1 MTQASHSSQSPS
13 ELTLP
18 KRVALAGAL
27 GLMLVA
33 LIAIIFGASA
43 FSRLERERA
52 TRRAQTLS
60 RAMAARLTDTP
71 AELRSTLLSRT
82 TARAGLT
89 VSVVDRQ
96 GAPLR
101 ETTLFGRIPSWLVR
115 GQSTT
120 GEIEDGDRRLL
131 VAAEPVVLDGQT
143 YCVLVAVPFVRTAA
157 GAISIELATLLAV
170 LSALGLVAAIVV
182 ARDFAAD
189 LSAISRRAKRMSSAS
204 APVISPLPVHG
215 LDEVGALVRAFND
228 LQAQIER
235 EIEAHRVALVRL
247 EDAERR
253 KEVQIATL
261 RHELRT
267 PLNSIIGFA
276 ELLLSGVDGPMS
288 PAQVEDVEAIA
299 RSGHHLM
306 HLVDDVLDLSA
317 IATGRFSVDKSAV
330 DLASLV
336 QEVVREM
343 SGQARVKQIS
353 IECQIAKTTVIEADP
368 TSLRR
373 AITNLVQNAIQHC
386 RSKVTVELEADDRS
400 AKVHVRDDGK
410 GITPYE
416 LKRLFKPFEGG
427 REGGAGLGLAITVA
441 LMELHDGTLGAE
453 SFVGVGSTFTATIPL
468 HPTALTQAG
477 FA

>member
-1 MTQASHSSQSPS
+1 MTPASIPSQGLA

-18 KRVALAGAL
+18 KRVAFAGAL
-27 GLMLVA
+27 GLFFVA

-43 FSRLERERA
+43 FSQLERERT

-60 RAMAARLTDTP
+60 RAMAARLTATP
-71 AELRSTLLSRT
+71 ARLRSSLLSRT

-89 VSVVDRQ
+89 VSVVNRQ
-96 GAPLR
+96 GAPLPD
-101 ETTLFGRIPSWLVR
+101 TALFARIPSWLVQ

-120 GEIEDGDRRLL
+120 GEIDDSDRHLL
-131 VAAEPVVLDGQT
+131 VAAEPVVLDAVP
-143 YCVLVAVPFVRTAA
+143 YSVLVAVPFGRTAA
-157 GAISIELATLLAV
+157 NAIAIELATLLAV
-170 LSALGLVAAIVV
+170 LGALGLVAAIVV

-189 LSAISRRAKRMSSAS
+189 LRAISRRAKRMSSAT
-204 APVISPLPVHG
+204 APVITPLPVHG

-228 LQAQIER
+228 LQSQIGS
-235 EIEAHRVALVRL
+235 EIEAHRLALVRL

-276 ELLLSGVDGPMS
+276 ELLLSGVDGPLS
-288 PAQVEDVEAIA
+288 ATQIEDVEAIA

-317 IATGRFSVDKSAV
+317 IATGRFSVDKNAV

-343 SGQARVKQIS
+343 SGQARVKHVTLH
-353 IECQIAKTTVIEADP
+353 CDTPKTTVIEADA

-386 RSKVTVELEADDRS
+386 RATVTVEIETDDRS

-410 GITPYE
+410 GISPTE

-453 SFVGVGSTFTATIPL
+453 STVGEGSTFTATIPL